1 MRQSIVIIP
10 AIIGGDITVVL
21 WGNTKHDY
29 QRGAERREQKMQEIG
44 ETFVGMTALQMPD
57 IDKLPAFQV
66 WFPRDPRAP
75 TAKKNVPKAR

>member
-1 MRQSIVIIP
+1 MIINEGP
-10 AIIGGDITVVL
+10 
-21 WGNTKHDY
+21 
-29 QRGAERREQKMQEIG
+29 RGESKKMQEIG

-75 TAKKNVPKAR
+75 TAKKCPQSAMRAEI